1 MRCFQ
6 LFLCVGI
13 LLGACTLCAQES
25 RSHSLALHWGVWM
38 PSGGSFLARAACIAP
53 AAEWDWRISKTF
65 SVGAGIGYT
74 RGDESGVT
82 SDFYDGDLVTGFTDR
97 RLILLPLTAHLRW
110 FPGASPQQK
119 LQPFIGVA
127 AGGQYAEFRITG
139 DQINTSRGRSWG
151 GVVMPEAGISFA
163 PVSGGRLRFEAACA
177 WQYASNRWPVMHVGS
192 LRGLYV
198 RAGIR
203 YVFRRQQRVY

>member
-1 MRCFQ
+1 MSVFSWERVRCAPRRAG
-6 LFLCVGI
+6 LIPWRCIGGYGCLP
-13 LLGACTLCAQES
+13 GAVS
-25 RSHSLALHWGVWM
+25 WPG
-38 PSGGSFLARAACIAP
+38 AACIAP

-82 SDFYDGDLVTGFTDR
+82 SDFYDGDLVAGFTDR

-139 DQINTSRGRSWG
+139 DQINTSRGRLWG

>member
-1 MRCFQ
+1 MLSAVSLCRYSPGSVYAARPGEPASFPGAALGGMDAFRGQFPGPGSLYCSRCGMGLAHFKN
-6 LFLCVGI
+6 
-13 LLGACTLCAQES
+13 LL
-25 RSHSLALHWGVWM
+25 
-38 PSGGSFLARAACIAP
+38 
-53 AAEWDWRISKTF
+53 
-65 SVGAGIGYT
+65 
-74 RGDESGVT
+74 
-82 SDFYDGDLVTGFTDR
+82 SDFYDGDLVAGFTDR

-127 AGGQYAEFRITG
+127 AGGQYADFRITG
-139 DQINTSRGRSWG
+139 DQINTSRGRSWS